1 MAQTVS
7 SLIVFLRVI
16 NSKNFSAVK
25 LINIYQQIEV
35 NLNFKESTFYT
46 SCYIGSIRL
55 YNFAL
60 DHLLFSRYILS
71 KNWRRLSSWQKLIL
85 YDKFL

>member
-1 MAQTVS
+1 MTQTVS

-35 NLNFKESTFYT
+35 NLN
-46 SCYIGSIRL
+46 CIHPVYIGSIRL

-85 YDKFL
+85 YGKIL